1 MHRHEE
7 FASGCEATCN
17 GPFGGAWSKTMVRWA
32 QGPGRESLLAISNSC
47 TVAPPPVSDCAPA
60 QQVGVGHESTHFA
73 LELTYNYGISSYERG
88 NDLRHIAVRRAALKD
103 ATGVTVNAA
112 GQQVLVSPDGY
123 PFLVVD
129 APPLAGSTPDD
140 PFLFVSLH
148 VSNLEAA
155 TTYFRDVL
163 HAEVLDAGKVAG
175 GETKQKAAHVQF
187 APNTPSVE
195 LVQLPPGAVLDRA
208 VATGRF
214 ATETEDGAPAA
225 VAAAVTA
232 HGKGSHVLHGPLKL
246 QPHGEEVAIVGD
258 PDGHEYCFVD
268 ARGYRACIAV
278 ATRDR
283 GATVDWAYRKRL
295 AAAAALTGE
304 AAKTGVAAVLAGDYD
319 VPAVRAM
326 LDAAVGG
333 APVVLFS
340 QTSCPFCKKAKALL
354 TDTLGVPA
362 SKLKVVECDTLGA
375 EGYALRVELSKMTG
389 RSSVPNIFI
398 GGASVGGF
406 SDGPGVNTLHEQGK
420 LQGMLKAASA
430 L

>member
-17 GPFGGAWSKTMVRWA
+17 GPFGGAWSKTMVRRGDA
-32 QGPGRESLLAISNSC
+32 QGGRESPWPLAMRG
-47 TVAPPPVSDCAPA
+47 PPSLTEHPTS
-60 QQVGVGHESTHFA
+60 QVGVGHESTHFA
-73 LELTYNYGISSYERG
+73 LELTYNYGIASYERG
-88 NDLRHIAVRRAALKD
+88 NDLRHIAVRRAAVKD
-103 ATGVTVNAA
+103 ASAITVDAATG
-112 GQQVLVSPDGY
+112 QHVLVSPDGY

-129 APPLAGSTPDD
+129 APSLAGSPPDD
-140 PFLFVSLH
+140 PFLFVSLN
-148 VSNLEAA
+148 VSNLDAA
-155 TTYFRDVL
+155 AAYFRDVL
-163 HAEVLDAGKVAG
+163 HAEVLDATKVPG
-175 GETKQKAAHVQF
+175 GETRHKAVHVRF

-195 LVQLPPGAVLDRA
+195 LVQLPPGTALNRA

-225 VAAAVTA
+225 VAGAVTA
-232 HGKGSHVLHGPLKL
+232 YGKGSHVLHGPLKL

-278 ATRDR
+278 AARER
-283 GATVDWAYRKRL
+283 GASVDWEYRKRL

-304 AAKTGVAAVLAGDYD
+304 AAKAGVAAVLAGDYD
-319 VPAVRAM
+319 VLAVRAM
-326 LDAAVGG
+326 LDAAVAGS
-333 APVVLFS
+333 PVVLFS

-354 TDTLGVPA
+354 ADTLGVPA
-362 SKLKVVECDTLGA
+362 SKLRVVETDTLGA
-375 EGYALRVELSKMTG
+375 EGYALRVELSKLTG

-420 LQGMLKAASA
+420 LRDMLQAASA